1 LKISRKE
8 AASSSRR
15 SFALSKDKRKKRK
28 ISMEIFRPYAFDKIL
43 FFTTLILIGIG
54 LIMVFSSSGILA
66 SEKYQQPFHFLIHQ
80 VIGVGLGLV
89 MILLILPIRRPLYQN
104 PLIVYWLLL
113 TSLLLLALC
122 LFMPAVGNT
131 NRWIYFQG
139 LRFQPSELSKI
150 SMILFLSLYLA
161 RKKDRLNEFRT
172 LLFPLSILF
181 LFILLIIKEPDY
193 GTAFLLLVIC
203 SIILFIGG
211 IKLRHFLLLG
221 IVSSAIF
228 LFYLLQADY
237 RINRIF
243 AFFSPTA
250 DPQGS
255 GFQIIQ
261 SKLAVGSGGLFGASI
276 GESIQ
281 KLYFLPCAHT
291 DYIYAI
297 LGEEFG
303 LGGTLAVLFLFT
315 IVFWRGLVISLKA
328 PNLFSQLAA
337 AGLTMA
343 IFFQA
348 LLNVSVVLGLGP
360 PTGVPLPLISFG
372 RSSLI
377 CTLLSIGI
385 LLHISQRKGNTRR
398 KK

>member
-1 LKISRKE
+1 V
-8 AASSSRR
+8 
-15 SFALSKDKRKKRK
+15 
-28 ISMEIFRPYAFDKIL
+28 EIFRPYGFDKIL
-43 FFTTLILIGIG
+43 FTTTLILIGIG
-54 LIMVFSSSGILA
+54 LVMVFSSSGVLA
-66 SEKYQQPFHFLIHQ
+66 SEKYQQPFHFLVHQ
-80 VIGVGLGLV
+80 AIGVAVGLV
-89 MILLILPIRRPLYQN
+89 MILLILPIRKPLYQN
-104 PLIVYWLLL
+104 PLFIYGLLL
-113 TSLLLLALC
+113 ISLLFLALC
-122 LFMPAVGNT
+122 LFMPALGNT
-131 NRWIYFQG
+131 NRWIYLQG

-150 SMILFLSLYLA
+150 SMILFLSLYLE
-161 RKKDRLNEFRT
+161 RKKDRLNDFRT
-172 LLFPLSILF
+172 LIFPLSILF
-181 LFILLIIKEPDY
+181 VFILLIIKEPDY

-211 IKLRHFLLLG
+211 VKLKHFLILG
-221 IVSSAIF
+221 AVSSALF

-243 AFFSPTA
+243 AFISPAT
-250 DPQGS
+250 DPQGN

-261 SKLAVGSGGLFGASI
+261 SKMAVGSGGLFGVSI

-297 LGEEFG
+297 VGEEFG
-303 LGGTLAVLFLFT
+303 LVGTMAILLLFT
-315 IVFWRGLVISLKA
+315 IFFWRGLVISLKA
-328 PNLFSQLAA
+328 PNLFSQMAA

-343 IFFQA
+343 VFFQA
-348 LLNVSVVLGLGP
+348 LLNVSIVLGLGP
-360 PTGVPLPLISFG
+360 PTGVPLPLVSFG

-385 LLHISQRKGNTRR
+385 LLHISQRKGQIRR